1 MRKRERGVRDIAM
14 SSPEP
19 GVLSRE
25 SRRMKW
31 ILAFFLVIFTNCL
44 PAQNIHPLSIGD
56 TLPKCSIKK
65 VLNKTKPAIL
75 DCWSTYCSSCLSGF
89 VKLDSLAKAC
99 NNGFT
104 ILAVNN
110 QPVAVVRQFLEQHPE
125 IKNLDIQFIS
135 ADEKLKQFFP
145 YKLLPHLVWLDNQQ
159 IVRAITSSREMT
171 ASNLQLL
178 LQNKPL
184 RLRLKKDQMDFKSDQ
199 PLLIYNNGGHEN
211 FFNYRCIITPYIG
224 GIPFEAG
231 WRTDSLT
238 KTTRIFIYDHSIV
251 QLCGFALLPFHQ
263 FKPEHIVLEVKDS
276 SRFLNLN
283 KGFEHDADWDKDN
296 RFCYELIAPM
306 MSREA
311 IKLQMQLDLLRFFN
325 VFARIEK
332 RDTEEG
338 KDIPY
343 LIIHQ
348 N

>member
-1 MRKRERGVRDIAM
+1 MRKRLRGVMGIA
-14 SSPEP
+14 
-19 GVLSRE
+19 VL
-25 SRRMKW
+25 
-31 ILAFFLVIFTNCL
+31 IFLLLLPNCL
-44 PAQNIHPLSIGD
+44 PAQNIHPLFIGD
-56 TLPKCSIKK
+56 TLPNCSIKK
-65 VLNKTKPAIL
+65 KLNKNKPTIL
-75 DCWSTYCSSCLSGF
+75 DCWSTYCSSCLAGF

-125 IKNLDIQFIS
+125 IKNLDIQFVQ
-135 ADEKLKQFFP
+135 ADEKIKQYFP

-159 IVRAITSSREMT
+159 IVRAITSSREMN
-171 ASNLQLL
+171 AQNLQLL

-184 RLRLKKDQMDFKSDQ
+184 RLRLKQDQMDFKPDQ

-276 SRFLNLN
+276 SRFLNLQGGSN
-283 KGFEHDADWDKDN
+283 KMAWLFSAAYDQNRDKNATVYKRVILRSDN
-296 RFCYELIAPM
+296 TFSKGNHYYPKC
-306 MSREA
+306 
-311 IKLQMQLDLLRFFN
+311 K
-325 VFARIEK
+325 
-332 RDTEEG
+332 
-338 KDIPY
+338 
-343 LIIHQ
+343 
-348 N
+348 